1 MPTQASSVSLMAS
14 VNSVNLWYSRVS
26 FYNNIVLVLLSSASF
41 QSSGKAAMF
50 SVNCSKFKLRVKSGL
65 RLAKVFYVYKCSRW
79 SEGKRPP
86 EERVHT
92 LCHTHIHTHPHTHT
106 HTRRS
111 RGNPC
116 VGRLVAAASDRS
128 VPERDQISNRK
139 YSRRRART
147 ETRTD
152 RNDNKPGVEAGLRD
166 HPPSEPSLVMTCF
179 GQHRPLDVAS
189 NYCCCS
195 SSDTFVVPDDLN
207 AVPK

>member
-1 MPTQASSVSLMAS
+1 
-14 VNSVNLWYSRVS
+14 
-26 FYNNIVLVLLSSASF
+26 
-41 QSSGKAAMF
+41 MF

-65 RLAKVFYVYKCSRW
+65 RLAKVFTFTSVAG
-79 SEGKRPP
+79 EA
-86 EERVHT
+86 RVNVLLRRESIHSATHTYTHT
-92 LCHTHIHTHPHTHT
+92 LT